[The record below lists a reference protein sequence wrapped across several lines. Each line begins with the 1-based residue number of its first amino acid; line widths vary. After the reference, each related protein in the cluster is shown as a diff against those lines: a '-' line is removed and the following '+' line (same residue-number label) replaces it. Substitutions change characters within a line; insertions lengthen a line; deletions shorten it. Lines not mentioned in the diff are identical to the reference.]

1 MRPGPYLAS
10 EDSALLRSA
19 LQHYT
24 GKASL
29 EIGAG
34 NCGNLVELLKSFD
47 LAVGT
52 DIERPV
58 MTDWSNAGGDF
69 VLCDLASC
77 FKDGTFDLVAFNPPY
92 LQSDEICDR
101 AVEGGKEGQVP
112 LAFMREALR
121 VVKGSGRILMLLSDE
136 NAVDRFEEE
145 CRQRGFELVRRA
157 RKHLFYE
164 ELSVYEARRASKSP
178 IGKRP

>member
-19 LQHYT
+19 LQYYAGNT
-24 GKASL
+24 FL

-34 NCGNLVELLKSFD
+34 NGGNLIGLLKGFD

-58 MTDWSNAGGDF
+58 MTDWGTAGGDF

-92 LQSDEICDR
+92 LQSDEIDDP
-101 AVEGGKEGQVP
+101 AVDGGKEGQVP

-121 VVKGSGRILMLLSDE
+121 VVKSSGRILMLLSDE
-136 NAVDRFEEE
+136 NRVDRFDKE

-157 RKHLFYE
+157 SKHLFYE
-164 ELSVYEARRASKSP
+164 ELSVYEARGATKAP
-178 IGKRP
+178 FGK